1 MRQLLNLW
9 RRQNQPQ
16 RRNPPQRW
24 NPRQNRFLSLHRWR
38 RLVLRKAKAQSAV
51 SSTLCLA
58 KTTRLVKIK
67 RQLLRRQHPPLHR
80 FLNPRQRR
88 NPRQPLLRPQLLHQQ
103 LSLRLQQLSL
113 RLHKKLAAR
122 SSVAQRLSLMSRRK
136 PHYLDVSNAPMIL
149 CGVSKAMWSLRS
161 LICHPTGTVMRQR
174 AVFGWPCLLRRLIA
188 APS

>member
-16 RRNPPQRW
+16 RR

-103 LSLRLQQLSL
+103 LSLRL
-113 RLHKKLAAR
+113 HKKLAAR
-122 SSVAQRLSLMSRRK
+122 SSVAQRLSLMSCRK